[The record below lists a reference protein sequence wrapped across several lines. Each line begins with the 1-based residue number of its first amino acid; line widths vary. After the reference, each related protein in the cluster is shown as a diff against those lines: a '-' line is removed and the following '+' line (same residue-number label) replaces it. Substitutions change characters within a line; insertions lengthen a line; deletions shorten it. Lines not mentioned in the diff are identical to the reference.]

1 MNKVIPLLFV
11 VLFWGL
17 YYVGTNNP
25 NAGETIAF
33 ISVVCLLMLV
43 LYYIKSYLLKKTN
56 NNQK

>member
-17 YYVGTNNP
+17 YYVGVKYP

-33 ISVVCLLMLV
+33 ISVVCLLMLMT
-43 LYYIKSYLLKKTN
+43 YYVKSYLWKKAN